1 MNRTALT
8 VAALGIALAISGP
21 ALAGTKASDFSVA
34 KGKANTSFTP
44 GKSGFSGKQ
53 LPRGFYTSQGHANW
67 HSADAPGHDYD
78 HQSKSNGC

>member
-21 ALAGTKASDFSVA
+21 ALAGTKASDFPVA
-34 KGKANTSFTP
+34 KGKANASFTP

-53 LPRGFYTSQGHANW
+53 IPRGFYTSKGHANW
-67 HSADAPGHDYD
+67 HSAGAPGHDYD
-78 HQSKSNGC
+78 HHKSNGC